1 MEAASQAI
9 PLPGT
14 GDTSIKTVTS
24 EFEGFLEDRKSR
36 FLAHLVPLDLFE
48 QRLEELRKEHR
59 KANHVVT
66 AHRRLL
72 DDGRIEESGKDDG
85 EPAGTSG
92 MPTLRVLQGAGLINC
107 AVLIVRYFGGTK
119 LGGGGLAR
127 AYAGA
132 AQDAIANA
140 ELVPFQK
147 MLVKQVSADFA
158 ASSELE
164 RRIDGLGLTV
174 LSRDYTEDGVTLT
187 VEGPEEVLAAL

>member
-1 MEAASQAI
+1 MA
-9 PLPGT
+9 L
-14 GDTSIKTVTS
+14 KTVTR

-36 FLAHLVPLDLFE
+36 FLAHLVPIELFE
-48 QRLEELRKEHR
+48 RRLDELRKAHR

-92 MPTLRVLQGAGLINC
+92 IPTLRVLQGSGLIDC

-127 AYAGA
+127 AYSGA
-132 AQDAIANA
+132 AQDAINNA
-140 ELVPFQK
+140 ELVPFRK
-147 MLVKQVSADFA
+147 IARKTVSADFA
-158 ASSELE
+158 SGSELE
-164 RRIDGLGLTV
+164 RRVEDMS
-174 LSRDYTEDGVTLT
+174 LSVVARDYTEDGVTLT
-187 VEGPEEVLAAL
+187 VEGPEEDLAEL

>member
-1 MEAASQAI
+1 MA
-9 PLPGT
+9 L
-14 GDTSIKTVTS
+14 KTVTR
-24 EFEGFLEDRKSR
+24 EYEGFLEDRKSR
-36 FLAHLVPLDLFE
+36 FLAHLVPYDQFE

-72 DDGRIEESGKDDG
+72 ADDRIEESGKDDG

-92 MPTLRVLQGAGLINC
+92 MPTLRVLQGAELINC

-127 AYAGA
+127 AYSGA
-132 AQDAIANA
+132 AQDAINNA

-147 MLVKQVSADFA
+147 LACRKVSTDFA
-158 ASSELE
+158 SGSELE
-164 RRIDGLGLTV
+164 RRVESLGLCV
-174 LSRDYTEDGVTLT
+174 LARDYTEDGVTLT
-187 VEGPEEVLAAL
+187 VEGPEDAVSLL